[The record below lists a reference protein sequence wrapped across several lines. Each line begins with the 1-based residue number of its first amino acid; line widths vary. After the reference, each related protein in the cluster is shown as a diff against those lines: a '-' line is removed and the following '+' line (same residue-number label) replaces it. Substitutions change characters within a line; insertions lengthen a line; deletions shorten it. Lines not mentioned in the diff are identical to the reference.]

1 MANKEIAN
9 MNMLNPSI
17 NDAVPNL
24 NVTTAIND
32 KEAIFI
38 PSSIDEIQIDFL
50 NLGII
55 GFIIMTS
62 KKEGINIPIVANTA
76 PKVFPSKYPIKVA
89 VVKTGPGVN
98 CPTATASINCWL
110 VRTPTFFINSAS
122 KKANNT

>member
-98 CPTATASINCWL
+98 
-110 VRTPTFFINSAS
+110 
-122 KKANNT
+122 